1 MAWVFF
7 AGLVAIVGL
16 QLATGRAGMRGG
28 CGIERT
34 RNPRGFFLL
43 IAFEAAMLVLLAAG
57 LVTGFA
63 R

>member
-1 MAWVFF
+1 MAFIFF
-7 AGLVAIVGL
+7 VGLVGIVGL
-16 QLATGRAGMRGG
+16 QLLTGRAGVRGG
-28 CGIERT
+28 RGIERA
-34 RNPRGFFLL
+34 RNPRGFLLL